1 MTQSPTLTRRQL
13 LAGSLAFA
21 GAGRLRA
28 LAAQTPT
35 PLDFTGRTG
44 AEFQALLDR
53 APPGAVIDCKQPAPM
68 VVSDSLVVRKPLTLR
83 GLKAN
88 LPPKLGRVPVLVV
101 EAKNVALTDIE
112 MHGNYDSVG
121 PDDRAPFIWIK
132 RGDFRVERCRFFDGT
147 KDGLMIAPE
156 DDTEDIVGG
165 TIREIEGF
173 RMGRDL
179 VSISG
184 GGKGLRVRR
193 VTVENVRL
201 VRGYRRGAVEVSDG
215 TDEITARHIYAED
228 AVYAF
233 DVQDHRGPTAPNT
246 RVTLED
252 ATAVRCKHILR
263 TANSPQYK
271 HADLTIRNFTGHDCE
286 YPIEVKNT
294 TRVRI
299 DGLVI
304 TGASAADAVPIDLT
318 NNHEVIVRN
327 AAITGLRQGSPQ
339 VRAVDC
345 SNLRIEALTLDGRPV
360 KEPKITTTPAGKPKE
375 KKS

>member
-1 MTQSPTLTRRQL
+1 MTQSPTLSRRQL
-13 LAGSLAFA
+13 LAGTLALA

-28 LAAQTPT
+28 LAAQAPT

-44 AEFQALLDR
+44 AELQALLDR
-53 APPGAVIDCKQPAPM
+53 ASPGAVIVCKQAAPL
-68 VVSDSLVVRKPLTLR
+68 VVRVSLVVRKPLTLR
-83 GLKAN
+83 GLKAD
-88 LPPKLGRVPVLVV
+88 LPPKLGRVPVLIV
-101 EAKNVALTDIE
+101 EAKNVALADIE

-147 KDGLMIAPE
+147 KDGLMITPE
-156 DDTEDIVGG
+156 DGTEDIVGG
-165 TIREIEGF
+165 TIRDIEGV

-184 GGKGLRVRR
+184 GCKGLRVRQ

-201 VRGYRRGAVEVSDG
+201 VKGYGRGAVEVSDG
-215 TDEITARHIYAED
+215 TDEITARRVYAED

-233 DVQDHRGPTAPNT
+233 DVQDHRGPSAPNT

-252 ATAVRCKHILR
+252 ATAVRCRHILR

-271 HADLTIRNFTGHDCE
+271 HADLTIRNFTGHDCQS
-286 YPIEVKNT
+286 PIQIKNT
-294 TRVRI
+294 LRVRI

-304 TGASAADAVPIDLT
+304 TGTAAANAVPIDLT
-318 NNHEVIVRN
+318 NDHDVTMRN
-327 AAITGLRQGSPQ
+327 VSIAGLPEGSPV
-339 VRAVDC
+339 VRAVGC
-345 SNLRIEALTLDGRPV
+345 SNVRIEALTLDGRPV
-360 KEPKITTTPAGKPKE
+360 TEPMITTAAASTPKQ